1 MISLPCSKQ
10 SIKIRPSG
18 KVQLPGGFPRG
29 HSLNWPQQMC
39 ATEHD
44 NYVFRN
50 LKSGYTISVL
60 QVLCLFRPEA
70 FERV

>member
-39 ATEHD
+39 ATELD
-44 NYVFRN
+44 QGTQFQYYKCCVF
-50 LKSGYTISVL
+50 LDQKPL
-60 QVLCLFRPEA
+60 A
-70 FERV
+70 RV